1 MGRMCHRVVKNP
13 LDKQARRRY
22 TLNVKVIKAD
32 TKISRPGG
40 DNEWIIKGEET
51 PC

>member
-32 TKISRPGG
+32 TKISRLGG

>member
-1 MGRMCHRVVKNP
+1 MTDLGRMCHRVVKNP

-32 TKISRPGG
+32 TKYPAQVGTMNG
-40 DNEWIIKGEET
+40 
-51 PC
+51 